1 MKIGALALLAVLAV
15 SGCSSLGSSLNH
27 IVDPA
32 PSASPTKSCY
42 QQYRKWNPYRKRIN
56 RMMTRM
62 GNTAKA
68 EVEAGDLSGFLH
80 TLHKGGRAL
89 AKIPPVPYCADP
101 HGFLARII
109 AKINAAVDSA
119 QSSSRDG
126 LRGAL
131 APLSRLRPLIKKFNA
146 EVRRRVRK
154 PTRTP
159 GVILTAVTRQ
169 QR

>member
-42 QQYRKWNPYRKRIN
+42 QQYRKWDPYRKRIN

-62 GNTAKA
+62 ARTAVA
-68 EVEAGDLSGFLH
+68 EAQAGDIPGLLR

-89 AKIPPVPYCADP
+89 AKIPAVPYCADP

-109 AKINAAVDSA
+109 AKINAAVDDA
-119 QSSSRDG
+119 RSSSREG
-126 LRGAL
+126 LGGAL
-131 APLSRLRPLIKKFNA
+131 APLHRLPPLIKKFNQ
-146 EVRRRVRK
+146 EIRRRVRK
-154 PTRTP
+154 PTHTP